1 MSKPFVTDLARR
13 TESWLFGHARV
24 LLALLLAFT
33 GLMAWQA
40 SGLQMSAGFEKTLP
54 LDQPYIETF
63 RAHKDTLFGANRL
76 VVAVHARQG
85 TIWRKDVLTQ
95 ALRVTEALTLLPGV
109 DRSSVTSLWTPNV
122 FFTEITEEGFNA
134 LPITGGDV
142 TPDKLDDAVIARIRS
157 RVEAGGYIGLLVAR
171 DHTSALITADLRE
184 PAEGFDY
191 LALNDL
197 VEQRVR
203 APFENAD
210 IEIQVIGFAKA
221 IGDISHEGARVLEFV
236 GVAVLLTV
244 LAVFWYCRSWP
255 LTLLPILCSL
265 TSLVWQFG
273 ALHLMGFGLDPL
285 AVLVPFLVFA
295 IGVSH
300 GVQQINAIIG
310 GVARGEPAPQ
320 AARGAFRTLFIP
332 GSLALLTA
340 FVSFLTLVL
349 IPVPMI
355 RELAI
360 TACVGVA
367 FKVMTN
373 LVMLPLAASI
383 VPLPA
388 SYASRALARQAAR
401 AAFLDRLLGPVYS
414 RRGATVTVLAGTVLF
429 GAAVVASRDR
439 AVGQVQPGV
448 PELRENARFNRDA
461 RDIGSRFDMGLD
473 WFTVVFEVAPGGA
486 TACTRPEAML
496 LIDDF
501 ATVMRSV
508 PGVSATA
515 SVVDVLRA
523 TNAGMNEGQIKLAE
537 VTRDR
542 NGLGSELGGAAAQ
555 LRGIA
560 SADCRVQGVHLFLTD
575 QKAET
580 LHRVVSTVN
589 NYRDA
594 NPMEGVNIRLA
605 SGNAGIQAAVDEV
618 LERTELPM
626 MLYVY
631 AAIVVFVLFV
641 YRDLRAV
648 LACCLPLTVATWLG
662 YAFMKFAG
670 IGLTVATLPV
680 MVLATGIGVDY
691 AFYIYSRLQYHLAR
705 GEPMATA
712 VRRTLSETGMAT
724 LFTALTLAIGVATWS
739 FSPLKFQSDMGL
751 LLTFMFVANVVMAV
765 TLLPAFAIVL
775 DVVWPRRGSLP
786 VRALGAH

>member
-1 MSKPFVTDLARR
+1 MSEPFVIGLARR
-13 TESWLFGHARV
+13 IESWLFGHVRV

-40 SGLQMSAGFEKTLP
+40 TGLQMSAGFEKTLP

-85 TIWRKDVLTQ
+85 TIWRKNVLTQ

-197 VEQRVR
+197 IEQRVR
-203 APFENAD
+203 APFENGD

-244 LAVFWYCRSWP
+244 LAVFWYCRSWL

-300 GVQQINAIIG
+300 GVQQINAIVG
-310 GVARGEPAPQ
+310 GVARGEPAAQ
-320 AARGAFRTLFIP
+320 AARGAFRTLFVP

-367 FKVMTN
+367 FKVVTN

-388 SYASRALARQAAR
+388 GYAGRALARQASR

-414 RRGATVTVLAGTVLF
+414 RRGATVTVLAGIVLF

-439 AVGQVQPGV
+439 VVGQVQPGV

-501 ATVMRSV
+501 ASVMRSV

-542 NGLGSELGGAAAQ
+542 NGLGSQLGGAAAQ

-575 QKAET
+575 QKAAT
-580 LHRVVSTVN
+580 LHRMVSAVN
-589 NYRDA
+589 AYRDA
-594 NPMEGVNIRLA
+594 NPMEGVKIRLA

-631 AAIVVFVLFV
+631 AAIVIFVLFV

-691 AFYIYSRLQYHLAR
+691 AFYIYSRLQDHLAR
-705 GEPMATA
+705 HEPMATA
-712 VRRTLSETGMAT
+712 VRRTMSETGMAT

-775 DVVWPRRGSLP
+775 DVVWPRRGTLP
-786 VRALGAH
+786 VRTFGAH